1 MAYELCASFAT
12 HNQLSLY
19 LKLSLG
25 LAKQNAVRAFRSVH
39 DLVQLALKK
48 EFQRLGLSVVENDA
62 DLRAHCSQPS
72 SIKRADLDIVL
83 SSDCDTDYQVYD
95 LIRRRSRTQAIANI
109 NLVFLRNS

>member
-25 LAKQNAVRAFRSVH
+25 LAKQNAGRAFRSVH

-48 EFQRLGLSVVENDA
+48 EFQSLGLSVVENDA
-62 DLRAHCSQPS
+62 DRFSHLS
-72 SIKRADLDIVL
+72 SVKRADLDIVF